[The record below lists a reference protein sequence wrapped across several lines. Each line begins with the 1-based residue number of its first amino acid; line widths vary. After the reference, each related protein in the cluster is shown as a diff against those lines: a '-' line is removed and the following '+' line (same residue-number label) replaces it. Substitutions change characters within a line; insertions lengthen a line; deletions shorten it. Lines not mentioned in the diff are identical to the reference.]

1 VWVACE
7 THVPTFCDG
16 SNKGRPSDPHPS
28 SSRQFPLKM
37 LEGTTKDPGLQGA
50 HRQEEG
56 MLWAEQKALARDDR
70 VVKVSSS
77 RTQAQFRTRLAL
89 VTDTAY
95 FGCCLCLLWAF
106 FDNPFVA
113 FFLFLGSVLGIAYT
127 DLVDTSVAGN
137 TVEFRR
143 SSRLWC
149 WRCFQLAFLPS
160 HRFDSKV

>member
-1 VWVACE
+1 
-7 THVPTFCDG
+7 
-16 SNKGRPSDPHPS
+16 
-28 SSRQFPLKM
+28 M

-113 FFLFLGSVLGIAYT
+113 FFLFARVTLGDSIYGLGRYVGGGGST
-127 DLVDTSVAGN
+127 D
-137 TVEFRR
+137 EFRR
-143 SSRLWC
+143 SSRSGVGDASIGLSP
-149 WRCFQLAFLPS
+149 FSSFL
-160 HRFDSKV
+160 